1 METLKA
7 IGQILVVIL
16 IVGAVVATM
25 THRWQSKFTS
35 GNLAKAFFWFGLING
50 ALALFTQYG
59 FVYQVGTQNL
69 FADPTF
75 YLLLGITSMLGGV
88 YLNTEKRS

>member
-7 IGQILVVIL
+7 IGQVLVVVL

-35 GNLAKAFFWFGLING
+35 ANLAKAFFWFGIICG
-50 ALALFTQYG
+50 VMALFTQYG

-69 FADPTF
+69 FAEPTF
-75 YLLLGITSMLGGV
+75 FLLLAIVSMLGGV
-88 YLNTEKRS
+88 YLNTEKRA